1 MAGNLS
7 IDGLIS
13 GLDTT
18 DLINQLMEVERIPI
32 TQLEA
37 RKAGYNQKIS
47 LWQAANTKLLAL
59 LTSAGSL
66 TSASTFQ
73 AKKVE
78 VSNSDIL
85 SATAS
90 SSAVSGSYQ
99 LRVERL
105 AYAHQMATTS
115 TYADYDTATF
125 GEGTITLQV
134 GEGDEVEIAIDSSN
148 NTLEGIKNAINQA
161 DAGVQASIV
170 KVSGGYKLL
179 LASETTGEAGEIS
192 ITSAL
197 TGGGATLSS
206 FDTIQPAQNARIV
219 LGSGSSALVYESSS
233 NVITDFLPGVTLNLK
248 AVSTE
253 VVTLK
258 VDKDL
263 EGIKNSILDLVRRY
277 NDFSQ
282 FVKDNTFYDADTK
295 EGGALL
301 GDTTLSRIMSGI
313 NGKLFGSVSSPNEK
327 YDSLVALGIL
337 IDRYGQI
344 SVDEEKLSKALED
357 DLGAVE
363 NVFRGDKGVAVAL
376 KGYLDFVTDP
386 REGTLKDTQ
395 DLYKNLIKDIDE
407 RIEVMEERLE
417 KQAERLRTQFTAME
431 SALSL
436 LQTQATWLSQ
446 QITALSSFNYYQGK

>member
-1 MAGNLS
+1 M
-7 IDGLIS
+7 
-13 GLDTT
+13 
-18 DLINQLMEVERIPI
+18 
-32 TQLEA
+32 
-37 RKAGYNQKIS
+37 
-47 LWQAANTKLLAL
+47 
-59 LTSAGSL
+59 
-66 TSASTFQ
+66 
-73 AKKVE
+73 
-78 VSNSDIL
+78 
-85 SATAS
+85 
-90 SSAVSGSYQ
+90 
-99 LRVERL
+99 
-105 AYAHQMATTS
+105 
-115 TYADYDTATF
+115 
-125 GEGTITLQV
+125 
-134 GEGDEVEIAIDSSN
+134 
-148 NTLEGIKNAINQA
+148 
-161 DAGVQASIV
+161 
-170 KVSGGYKLL
+170 
-179 LASETTGEAGEIS
+179 
-192 ITSAL
+192 
-197 TGGGATLSS
+197 
-206 FDTIQPAQNARIV
+206 
-219 LGSGSSALVYESSS
+219 
-233 NVITDFLPGVTLNLK
+233 
-248 AVSTE
+248 
-253 VVTLK
+253 
-258 VDKDL
+258 
-263 EGIKNSILDLVRRY
+263 RRY

-327 YDSLVALGIL
+327 YDSLVALGIS